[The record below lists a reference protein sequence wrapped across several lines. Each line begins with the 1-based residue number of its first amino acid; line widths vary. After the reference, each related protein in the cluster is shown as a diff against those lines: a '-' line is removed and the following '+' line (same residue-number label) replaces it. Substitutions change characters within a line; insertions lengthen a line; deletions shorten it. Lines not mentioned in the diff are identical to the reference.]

1 MGEVTIP
8 AWAAIVLAGLITGLV
23 GFVWRDLVNRIDQLS
38 KKMDEHVSFDATE
51 HSRITV
57 LETTVSSHT
66 QGLKDNA
73 DRLHR
78 FMAET
83 RETASKLHMWITEKV
98 IAAINHERH

>member
-1 MGEVTIP
+1 MGSVTIP
-8 AWAAIVLAGLITGLV
+8 AWLAIVLVGIVTGLIGL
-23 GFVWRDLVNRIDQLS
+23 VWRDLVKRIDLMS
-38 KKMDEHVSFDATE
+38 GKLDGHVTLDASE

-57 LETTVSSHT
+57 LETTVSGHS
-66 QGLKDNA
+66 QAIKDNA

-98 IAAINHERH
+98 IESIKR

>member
-1 MGEVTIP
+1 MGSVTIP
-8 AWAAIVLAGLITGLV
+8 AWVAIVVVSIITGLI
-23 GFVWRDLVNRIDQLS
+23 GLVWRDLVKRIDLIAG
-38 KKMDEHVSFDATE
+38 KVDGHVTLDSTE

-57 LETTVSSHT
+57 LETTISGHT

-83 RETASKLHMWITEKV
+83 RETSGKLHMWITEKV
-98 IAAINHERH
+98 IESIKR